1 MALVYSLIL
10 MTYHIFFQVPL
21 CFILMSGKSKEDYTS
36 VFREINELLLDLPQV
51 SLYVK
56 FDNIG

>member
-1 MALVYSLIL
+1 
-10 MTYHIFFQVPL
+10 
-21 CFILMSGKSKEDYTS
+21 MSGKSKEDYTS